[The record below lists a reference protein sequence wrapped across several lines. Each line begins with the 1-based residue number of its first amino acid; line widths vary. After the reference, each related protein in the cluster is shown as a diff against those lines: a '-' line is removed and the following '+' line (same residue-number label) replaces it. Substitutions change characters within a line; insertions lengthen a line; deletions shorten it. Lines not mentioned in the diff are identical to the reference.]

1 MYTSSDSSYI
11 RPFSQKIGTIYYFFM
26 SALFIVRSIPY
37 FSNAGDQT
45 WFASE
50 ATKYNY
56 NYVQFG
62 IDRYFTWSS
71 RLLIESAT
79 MFFSVHQKLF
89 VIVLFFMLFAF
100 WKCLEN
106 ILTSISYNRHIISLL
121 IPMLFFI
128 VFTGNFFSGA
138 GIIPNMVN
146 YFFPMAFFV
155 FALFII
161 SSFDG
166 KVKIIFIPLLILS
179 SLQEQFS
186 LLTFIIFLVL
196 TINYF
201 VTQKSIN
208 ISYLISIIIS
218 FIGLVSVKLSPG
230 NKNRII
236 AETQAH
242 YPNFNEISIFNKL
255 YSGFFETN
263 RLLFLNNTEL
273 NFILLFILIILI
285 ALLLKKDY
293 LFSLLILSISYCV
306 FLNKIGVDTP
316 FATIQKV
323 LDENQE
329 IFLFSKNYLLA
340 LYPTILF
347 AVILV
352 IVGCSIVRIF
362 KNKRHGLFAML
373 LVGAGYLARL
383 AVSFSPT
390 IYVSGI
396 RTFTPLIFT
405 SFIVMLL
412 IINEILIICSNRG
425 KV

>member
-26 SALFIVRSIPY
+26 SALFIVRSITY

-106 ILTSISYNRHIISLL
+106 ILASISYNRHIISLL

-155 FALFII
+155 FALFSI
-161 SSFDG
+161 SRFDG

-186 LLTFIIFLVL
+186 LLTFPI
-196 TINYF
+196 
-201 VTQKSIN
+201 
-208 ISYLISIIIS
+208 
-218 FIGLVSVKLSPG
+218 
-230 NKNRII
+230 
-236 AETQAH
+236 
-242 YPNFNEISIFNKL
+242 
-255 YSGFFETN
+255 
-263 RLLFLNNTEL
+263 
-273 NFILLFILIILI
+273 
-285 ALLLKKDY
+285 
-293 LFSLLILSISYCV
+293 
-306 FLNKIGVDTP
+306 
-316 FATIQKV
+316 
-323 LDENQE
+323 
-329 IFLFSKNYLLA
+329 
-340 LYPTILF
+340 
-347 AVILV
+347 
-352 IVGCSIVRIF
+352 
-362 KNKRHGLFAML
+362 
-373 LVGAGYLARL
+373 
-383 AVSFSPT
+383 
-390 IYVSGI
+390 
-396 RTFTPLIFT
+396 
-405 SFIVMLL
+405 
-412 IINEILIICSNRG
+412 
-425 KV
+425 